1 MADEKELESLA
12 KRYLDVWESQL
23 AGMAADSELAAQ
35 LGRLFAATN
44 SALLAGLKAPH
55 MDSMAAAGAT
65 DAAKRSGGPAAA
77 SNGPASG
84 GPASG
89 AAAPGAAAVAAAP
102 GDRGLDLGEL
112 ADRLAAVE
120 QRLAALEH
128 AVERRLAERDQA

>member
-44 SALLAGLKAPH
+44 SALLAGLKARP

-77 SNGPASG
+77 PISPGSAPGTAPGPA
-84 GPASG
+84 AA
-89 AAAPGAAAVAAAP
+89 AAAPGH
-102 GDRGLDLGEL
+102 RGLDLGEL

-120 QRLAALEH
+120 QRLAALER
-128 AVERRLAERDQA
+128 AVERRLAGRDQA